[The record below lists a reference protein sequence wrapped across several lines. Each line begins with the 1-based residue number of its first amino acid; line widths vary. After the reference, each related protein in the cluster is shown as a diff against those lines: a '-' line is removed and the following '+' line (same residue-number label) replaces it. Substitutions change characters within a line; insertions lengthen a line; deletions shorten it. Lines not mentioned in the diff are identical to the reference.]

1 MRDLDSAV
9 GRLDNIFMTIYF
21 FVVLLIFAVALVWF
35 AVLFTRAAPLTL
47 FFTSQEA
54 QLLTLVTSAGTFVL
68 GTVQSSM
75 GDALWDAE
83 FTSM

>member
-35 AVLFTRAAPLTL
+35 AVLFSHDLRRS
-47 FFTSQEA
+47 FSSQEA

-68 GTVQSSM
+68 GTVRSSQ
-75 GDALWDAE
+75 GDALWDTE
-83 FTSM
+83 FTSI